1 MQFGLIGDGYYSHVG
16 DLQKNHHL
24 HPVVQ
29 ASPLGHTMPR
39 ALIDTDKVSNA
50 KECNVRVET
59 VTMVLHVKILCA
71 ECSSTTDR
79 HTNLFE
85 YNERAS
91 ALAVRER
98 FPIVD
103 PPFSLKQ
110 ATSASAGSLPQK
122 NGIILYRVNGKFF
135 R

>member
-39 ALIDTDKVSNA
+39 A
-50 KECNVRVET
+50 
-59 VTMVLHVKILCA
+59 
-71 ECSSTTDR
+71 
-79 HTNLFE
+79 LFE

-135 R
+135 Q